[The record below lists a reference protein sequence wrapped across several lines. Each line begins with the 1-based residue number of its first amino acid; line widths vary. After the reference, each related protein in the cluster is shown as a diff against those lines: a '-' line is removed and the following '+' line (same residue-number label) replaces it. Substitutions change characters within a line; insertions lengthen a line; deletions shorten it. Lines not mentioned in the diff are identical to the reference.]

1 MNYPQKQY
9 IYYIMFNNSNNHLY
23 YFNSWSNNNIIF
35 DEKRHS
41 ILEYI
46 FSWNVSSVISMF
58 GMFDSAISFNT

>member
-9 IYYIMFNNSNNHLY
+9 IYYIMFNNNNNNLY

-58 GMFDSAISFNT
+58 GMFDSAISFIT